1 MHKAVVIA
9 TFGDEIL
16 DIVVTA
22 EGPMMA
28 MVDLNHC
35 CCTPRPGTGAMA
47 GVNGSALLWRDRDG
61 AASEVEGIAISVLED
76 GEQSGIAGQPTSS
89 VASDGD
95 TGRLQDIAGIRRSV

>member
-1 MHKAVVIA
+1 VA
-9 TFGDEIL
+9 
-16 DIVVTA
+16 
-22 EGPMMA
+22 
-28 MVDLNHC
+28 
-35 CCTPRPGTGAMA
+35 
-47 GVNGSALLWRDRDG
+47 DRDG